1 MERKEGA
8 VTQKRAPTNANE
20 ESFGGSG
27 KSLRG
32 NRVRRSEKQR
42 GDDSRKSTHTHTT
55 QTHKKK
61 KRKMKTKT
69 NKTSGPLRKR
79 PRANT
84 GGMNRRDVE
93 WRWRGACHRHSAT

>member
-61 KRKMKTKT
+61 KKKNENQ
-69 NKTSGPLRKR
+69 NKQNKWPA
-79 PRANT
+79 P
-84 GGMNRRDVE
+84 
-93 WRWRGACHRHSAT
+93 